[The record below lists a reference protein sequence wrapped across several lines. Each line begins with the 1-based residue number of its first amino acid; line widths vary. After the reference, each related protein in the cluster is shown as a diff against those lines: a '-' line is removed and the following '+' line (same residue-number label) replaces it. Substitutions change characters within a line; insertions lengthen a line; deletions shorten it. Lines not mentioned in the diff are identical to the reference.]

1 MPTKSIKKTERTAAA
16 KAARRFYSKETR
28 GRRRVALP
36 PPERN
41 KKAVAII
48 CGGPSAERG
57 ISLNSA
63 RSLFDNLDPEKYE
76 LTLLYVNPKLQF
88 FQINETE
95 IYSNTPLDFDYKL
108 KNSKKILNKIRL
120 AKLLK
125 KTDIVFPAIHGTYG
139 EDGQLQTLLEK
150 MGVPYLGSSPRA
162 CLNTANKRLCQEVLK
177 KHGFFTVGNYVLK
190 KGSKLPNLSK
200 AGNDGRGWV
209 AKPLHGGSSIGVQY
223 IKDPKELKTKLQEV
237 FKHEDQAI
245 IEPEVSGR
253 EFTIIVLE
261 NSLGEAVS
269 LMPTE
274 IELRKEDR
282 FFDYRKKY
290 LPTSET
296 RYHTPARFDQKTTEK
311 IRTQAAHA
319 FKSLGMND
327 FGRLDGWILENGT
340 IWFSDV
346 NAVSGMEQN
355 SFLFQQAAL
364 LGLSHRQLL
373 DYIINK
379 KISDSKR
386 SHDSREEIP
395 VIFGGNTAERQVSVM
410 SGTNV
415 WMKLK
420 SSKKYKPV
428 PLFLSFDQK
437 IFYIPQ
443 FLCLQHTVEE
453 IEEKIKLL
461 KNNHHFEAIEKE
473 RDRILKEL
481 KIDKKQVEEP
491 LFVPRQTS
499 IESISKDYGFLFLGL
514 HGGAGENGT
523 FQAMLDHIRLPYN
536 GPGAKSSALCM
547 DKFETG
553 QRIEQ
558 AKIPGVKIAK
568 KYLMAIDED
577 PEKTWKKLR
586 EKKFSPS
593 IILKPRGDG
602 CSSGVIRINNDE
614 QFKKAVQ
621 FFRSGNPCIPARAI
635 HEYHGQIDLPN
646 KKLNE
651 ILIEDFI
658 ETDKVTLENLK
669 IHWKR
674 RSDLIE
680 ITVGFLGEKNKLL
693 VMSPSQTIANME
705 TLSLEEKFMGG
716 TGINLIPPPGQYVKP
731 AVIKKVQQRLK
742 KTAEVLKIEGYTRMD
757 CFMNRKTGE
766 LIIIEANTLP
776 ALTPSTT
783 FFQQAATLPKPLNPR
798 QLLEKIIE
806 IGKKR
811 F

>member
-1 MPTKSIKKTERTAAA
+1 MQKNTLKKKQR
-16 KAARRFYSKETR
+16 
-28 GRRRVALP
+28 
-36 PPERN
+36 
-41 KKAVAII
+41 VAII
-48 CGGPSAERG
+48 CGGPSSERG

-63 RSLFDNLDPEKYE
+63 RSLFDNLDAEKYE
-76 LTLLYVNPKLQF
+76 LTLLYVNPKLKF

-108 KNSKKILNKIRL
+108 KNGKKVLNQSKLT
-120 AKLLK
+120 KLLK
-125 KTDIVFPAIHGTYG
+125 KMDVVFPAIHGTYG

-150 MGVPYLGSSPRA
+150 IGVPYLGSSPRA
-162 CLNTANKRLCQEVLK
+162 CLNTANKHLCQQVLK
-177 KHGFFTVGNYVLK
+177 KHGFFTLKDFVVK
-190 KGSKLPNLSK
+190 KGGRLPKLGKGS
-200 AGNDGRGWV
+200 WV

-223 IKDPKELKTKLQEV
+223 IRNIKDLKSKLTEV
-237 FKHEDQAI
+237 FKHENQAI
-245 IEPEVSGR
+245 IEPEVRGK

-261 NSLGEAVS
+261 NARGEAVA

-274 IELRKEDR
+274 IELGKDR

-290 LPTSET
+290 LPTSQT
-296 RYHTPARFDQKTTEK
+296 RYHTPARFDLKTTEK
-311 IRTQAAHA
+311 IRAQAAHA
-319 FKSLGMND
+319 FKCLGMND
-327 FGRLDGWILENGT
+327 FGRLDGWVLPNGT

-346 NAVSGMEQN
+346 NAISGMEQN

-364 LGLSHRQLL
+364 LGLSHSQLL

-379 KISDSKR
+379 KITKKDSHGDK
-386 SHDSREEIP
+386 REEIP

-461 KNNHHFEAIEKE
+461 KNSNHFENLEKE
-473 RDRILKEL
+473 RDIILKNL
-481 KIDKKQVEEP
+481 AIAKNDVDEP

-514 HGGAGENGT
+514 HGGAGENGI

-536 GPGAKSSALCM
+536 GPGAASSELCM

-553 QRIEQ
+553 ERIEQ
-558 AKIPGVKIAK
+558 AKIPGVKVAK
-568 KYLMAIDED
+568 KYLMQMNQD
-577 PEKTWKKLR
+577 PEKTWKTLL
-586 EKKFSPS
+586 EQKFSSS

-602 CSSGVIRINNDE
+602 CSAGVIRINTKE

-635 HEYHGQIDLPN
+635 HDYHGQIDLPN
-646 KKLNE
+646 KKLDE

-658 ETDKVTLENLK
+658 VTDKVTLENLK
-669 IHWKR
+669 IHWQS
-674 RSDLIE
+674 RSDFVE
-680 ITVGFLGEKNKLL
+680 ITVGFLGEKGKLT
-693 VMSPSQTIANME
+693 VMSPSQTIANLE

-716 TGINLIPPPGQYVKP
+716 TGINLVPPPKEYVKP
-731 AVIKKVQQRLK
+731 AVVKKVQMRLK
-742 KTAEVLKIEGYTRMD
+742 KIADVLGIEGYTRMD

-783 FFQQAATLPKPLNPR
+783 FFQQGATLPNPLNPR
-798 QLLEKIIE
+798 QLLERIIE

-811 F
+811 FQK

>member
-1 MPTKSIKKTERTAAA
+1 MKTMKVLKPKKSQKKR
-16 KAARRFYSKETR
+16 
-28 GRRRVALP
+28 
-36 PPERN
+36 
-41 KKAVAII
+41 VAII

-63 RSLFDNLDPEKYE
+63 RSLFDNLDQQKYE

-88 FQINETE
+88 FQIKETE

-108 KNSKKILNKIRL
+108 QKNNQSLNKTKL
-120 AKLLK
+120 AKLFK
-125 KTDIVFPAIHGTYG
+125 KIDVVFPAIHGTFG
-139 EDGQLQTLLEK
+139 EDGQLQALLEK
-150 MGVPYLGSSPRA
+150 MKVPYLGSSPRA
-162 CLNTANKRLCQEVLK
+162 CLNTADKHLCQKVLK
-177 KHGFFTVGNYVLK
+177 KYGFFTLQDYVVK
-190 KGSKLPNLSK
+190 KGGKIPTLPKSPYGK
-200 AGNDGRGWV
+200 GWV
-209 AKPLHGGSSIGVQY
+209 AKPLHGGSSIGIQYVQDS
-223 IKDPKELKTKLQEV
+223 KNLKAQLQEV
-237 FKHEDQAI
+237 FKHENQAI
-245 IEPEVSGR
+245 IEPEVQGK

-261 NSLGEAVS
+261 NAEGNAVA

-274 IELRKEDR
+274 IELHKDQ

-296 RYHTPARFDQKTTEK
+296 RYHTPARFDAKTTEK

-319 FKSLGMND
+319 FMCLGMND
-327 FGRLDGWILENGT
+327 FGRLDGWILKDGT

-379 KISDSKR
+379 KITKPDASKEK
-386 SHDSREEIP
+386 REEIP
-395 VIFGGNTAERQVSVM
+395 VIFGGSTAERQVSVM

-420 SSKKYKPV
+420 SSNKFKPV

-453 IEEKIKLL
+453 IEEKIKEL
-461 KNNHHFEAIEKE
+461 KNGNYFDKLEKE
-473 RDRILKEL
+473 RNIILKDLQINPSET
-481 KIDKKQVEEP
+481 EEA

-514 HGGAGENGT
+514 HGGAGEDGR
-523 FQAMLDHIRLPYN
+523 FQSMLDKIHLPYN
-536 GPGAKSSALCM
+536 GPGSECSALCM
-547 DKFETG
+547 DKFLTG
-553 QRIEQ
+553 QRIEA
-558 AKIPGVKIAK
+558 AKIPGVTVAK
-568 KYLMAIDED
+568 KYLMPMDADA
-577 PEKTWKKLR
+577 EKTWKKLQ
-586 EKKFSPS
+586 EMKFSSS

-602 CSSGVIRINNDE
+602 CSAGVIRINNEE
-614 QFKKAVQ
+614 QFKKAIEY
-621 FFRSGNPCIPARAI
+621 FRSGNPCIPERAI
-635 HEYHGQIDLPN
+635 HELHGQIDLPN
-646 KKLNE
+646 KKLDE

-658 ETDKVTLENLK
+658 VTDKVTLENLK
-669 IHWKR
+669 INWKT
-674 RSDLIE
+674 RSDFIE
-680 ITVGFLGEKNKLL
+680 LTVGFLGEKNNLL
-693 VMSPSQTIANME
+693 VMSPSQTISNME

-716 TGINLIPPPGQYVKP
+716 TGINLVPPPRQYVKLD
-731 AVIKKVQQRLK
+731 VIKKAQQRLK
-742 KTAEVLKIEGYTRMD
+742 KVAEALGIEGYTRMD

-783 FFQQAATLPKPLNPR
+783 FFQQASVLPKSLNPR

-806 IGKKR
+806 IGKNR
-811 F
+811 FSKK